1 MYVSRAI
8 LYCMRYET
16 GSQWR
21 CFRCEAWSELLLVRA
36 CFGYAVAGL
45 CFWQRCH
52 KGMHLHIYIY
62 IVYLYLSIA
71 NAVIS
76 NTSLIVDLGVTFDQD
91 LKFKSHI
98 CNIVKKAKQR
108 ACLIHR
114 CFISRSIPNLIRAF
128 KTYVRPLLEYAP
140 QIWSPHQSCLIAMV
154 EGVQRTFTKRLPG
167 FSNKTYLE
175 RLLLLQ
181 LQSLEHRR
189 LISDLVTCYNIVH
202 QLTAL
207 SFTDFFTFSN
217 APTRGHPF
225 KLIVPV
231 AKNDTQKY
239 FFSSRIVPIWNS
251 LPLKIVS
258 ASNTKQFKALLLSHD
273 FNLFLTQPTFTPP
286 HPCILNRF

>member
-1 MYVSRAI
+1 MM
-8 LYCMRYET
+8 LYINT
-16 GSQWR
+16 WSTLWQLTISQTK
-21 CFRCEAWSELLLVRA
+21 CNSLLLGHA
-36 CFGYAVAGL
+36 K
-45 CFWQRCH
+45 H
-52 KGMHLHIYIY
+52 KLS
-62 IVYLYLSIA
+62 LSIA
-71 NAVIS
+71 NAAIS

-154 EGVQRTFTKRLPG
+154 EGVQRTFIKRLPG

-189 LISDLVTCYNIVH
+189 LISDLVTCYSIVH

-231 AKNDTQKY
+231 AKNDTRKY

-258 ASNTKQFKALLLSHD
+258 ASNITQFKALLHSHD

-286 HPCILNRF
+286 HPPHFK